1 MPRSSLFAKRPKAE
15 EELEPLERGGIR
27 LINLSLS
34 PLPPPPP
41 PPLLPPVLGVAGRGA
56 GEEKE
61 KASPFRPTPKFASD
75 RPTDKLILLQSSVRK
90 YRG

>member
-34 PLPPPPP
+34 PLSPPPP
-41 PPLLPPVLGVAGRGA
+41 PPLLPSVLGVAGRGA
-56 GEEKE
+56 GEEKR
-61 KASPFRPTPKFASD
+61 KSFPLQPTDAKVRL